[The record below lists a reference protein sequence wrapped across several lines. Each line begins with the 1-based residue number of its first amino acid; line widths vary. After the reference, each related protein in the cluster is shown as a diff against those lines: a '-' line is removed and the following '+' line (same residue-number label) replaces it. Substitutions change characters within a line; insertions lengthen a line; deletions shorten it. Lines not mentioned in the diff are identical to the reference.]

1 MVHYIALIHKQD
13 DSDYGV
19 SFPDFPGC
27 VSAGVTLEEA
37 RRMGAEA
44 LAFHIEGL
52 VEDGEPVP
60 EPSTLD
66 AVMWDSDNREGVA
79 ILVPAPLKSKTV
91 RVNVTLPEDA
101 LRAIDAYA
109 ERHGYTRSGFL
120 VSAAKQMMEPVSDKE
135 SAAIAAK

>member
-1 MVHYIALIHKQD
+1 MVHYIALIHKQN

-52 VEDGEPVP
+52 VEDGEPLP

-66 AVMWDSDNREGVA
+66 AIMRDPDNREGVA
-79 ILVPAPLKSKTV
+79 ILVPALLKSKSV

-101 LRAIDAYA
+101 LRAIDSYA

-120 VSAAKQMMEPVSDKE
+120 VSAAKQMMEPVSGKE
-135 SAAIAAK
+135 PAVVAE

>member
-1 MVHYIALIHKQD
+1 MADYIALIHKED

-27 VSAGVTLEEA
+27 VSAGSTLDEA

-44 LAFHIEGL
+44 LAFHVEGL
-52 VEDGEPVP
+52 IEDGEALP

-66 AVMWDSDNREGVA
+66 VVMRDAENRDGVA
-79 ILVPAPLKSKTV
+79 ILVPVDVKARSV

-120 VSAAKQMMEPVSDKE
+120 VSAAKRVMERGG
-135 SAAIAAK
+135 AAR

>member
-1 MVHYIALIHKQD
+1 MTMADYIALIHKED

-27 VSAGVTLEEA
+27 VSAGSSLDEA

-44 LAFHIEGL
+44 LAFHVEGMI
-52 VEDGEPVP
+52 EDGDPLP

-66 AVMWDSDNREGVA
+66 AVMRDPDNRDGVA
-79 ILVPAPLKSKTV
+79 ILVPVDVKCRSV

-101 LRAIDAYA
+101 LRAI
-109 ERHGYTRSGFL
+109 
-120 VSAAKQMMEPVSDKE
+120 
-135 SAAIAAK
+135 